1 MKAFDGNGP
10 RAKKVKWSHQEE
22 DDDVVMQD
30 DPTEEPDTEL
40 ETGTTGSEGPEKGGD
55 EKDSPQE
62 RRISEKLG
70 NENENRDKNDEEPCY
85 DDHDSD
91 NERRIKKKY
100 RTTKY
105 QDGCTDSEGN
115 DEDESDVEE
124 SEHESETDSDKE
136 MGEDETEE
144 PESPESAYQHGN
156 IQRTTLLLI
165 PISVSTLVSNWQKR
179 KRRR

>member
-1 MKAFDGNGP
+1 MEAFDGNGP
-10 RAKKVKWSHQEE
+10 QAKKVKWSHQEE
-22 DDDVVMQD
+22 DDDVVI
-30 DPTEEPDTEL
+30 
-40 ETGTTGSEGPEKGGD
+40 KGWRR
-55 EKDSPQE
+55 ERQPQE
-62 RRISEKLG
+62 KRISEKLE
-70 NENENRDKNDEEPCY
+70 NENENRDKNDEEPCC

-136 MGEDETEE
+136 MGEDETKE
-144 PESPESAYQHGN
+144 PESPESAYQYGN

-165 PISVSTLVSNWQKR
+165 LISVSTLVSNW
-179 KRRR
+179 